1 MAIPR
6 ASIPQASMQQAQPLL
21 AQFNAARAAA
31 QGQQMPVI
39 QGRGL
44 DPAQLMQMAQGNALQ
59 VRNQLNGQAN
69 QFIATDP
76 AVDIRARE
84 RYLESLERD
93 TQSANRADSRAVFNA
108 DRNDARTIYT
118 TENAKTAAALLAEQ
132 NDKRLDRDIENRNE
146 NTDRKIEADNK
157 LQDRK
162 DAAFEREKNFQLEI
176 ADYKDGLARQLRI
189 DQQDAERLE
198 KEALQGKFGGF
209 YADELNKINQYWGE
223 PGKPGQRFQQ
233 IQGFKKEYLSSG
245 VLQDPDLYNRFA
257 TTSPVYKKFQQAL
270 GLKEGEAVPL
280 TTPGIQQAL
289 YEYAMDE
296 IDAGGPLS
304 AGFQKKYQSAII
316 QQDTAARQTYSNII
330 NEAIKRGIIPQRG
343 GAQPTSVPGGVQV
356 QGGNGVGGV
365 QPGGNALAPSVPV
378 APGAPA
384 PQALI
389 QPTDTGNDYGQFDDA
404 FFNKLGELGNQQ
416 NTPPPPPVEESAGI
430 DPVTGAVITAT
441 AIPVASALTT
451 TQNLDPDQEFKK
463 TKVDQAAL
471 DKGVRDTIRSGET
484 PQQTKKIQGADD
496 KLAGDKK
503 RVSSVTAAAQ
513 KKIDDAKALV
523 ERNEKQIADNNK
535 RIQDI
540 DRRLRKVDKFGNP
553 RVGDELERQTLNKEK
568 ATLNDSNN
576 ALSNKN
582 QAAQKYITTNENRIK
597 SASNYGNKSQQSRNK
612 EVSQIRKSVPKQIGA
627 QRMIVNSDPDLKET
641 SARQAKVNAVVSKF
655 GMNPDD
661 FRMKNGLL
669 DESAVRDHL
678 AQKKQMVITKFA
690 RRFPDAMKAIGRT
703 LKGRVAGTALVSA
716 LSAYGVFTALSR
728 SEQKELEQDANE
740 LDAIDQSIIELDG
753 NESGNALTPQ

>member
-6 ASIPQASMQQAQPLL
+6 ASIPQANIQQAQPLL

-31 QGQQMPVI
+31 QGQPMPVI

-44 DPAQLMQMAQGNALQ
+44 DPAQLMQMAQGNALK
-59 VRNQLNGQAN
+59 VDNRLDGQAN

-84 RYLESLERD
+84 RYLESLEKD
-93 TQSANRADSRAVFNA
+93 TQAANRADSRAVFNA

-118 TENAKTAAALLAEQ
+118 TEKAAEAAALLAQQKSEAAKLLYEQ
-132 NDKRLDRDIENRNE
+132 NESRLDRE
-146 NTDRKIEADNK
+146 IEANNK

-162 DAAFEREKNFQLEI
+162 DNLFQREKEYQLEL

-189 DQQDAERLE
+189 DNADMDRLE
-198 KEALQGKFGGF
+198 REALQNKFGGF
-209 YADELNKINQYWGE
+209 YGQELNKISEFWGS
-223 PGKPGQRFQQ
+223 PGKPGTRFKQ
-233 IQGFKKEYLSSG
+233 IQQFKKDFLATG
-245 VLQDPDLYNRFA
+245 VLQDPDLFNRFA
-257 TTSPVYKKFQQAL
+257 TTSPIYQKFHQAL
-270 GLKEGEAVPL
+270 GLKEGEAVPP
-280 TTPGIQQAL
+280 TTPGLQQAL

-304 AGFQKKYQSAII
+304 ALFKQKYEPAIV
-316 QQDTAARQTYSNII
+316 QMETQARQTYTTII

-343 GAQPTSVPGGVQV
+343 GAQPTAQPTAPGGAQV
-356 QGGNGVGGV
+356 QGGV
-365 QPGGNALAPSVPV
+365 QPGGNALTPS
-378 APGAPA
+378 APGAA
-384 PQALI
+384 QPQALI
-389 QPTDTGNDYGQFDDA
+389 QPTDPGNEYGQFDDA
-404 FFNKLGELGNQQ
+404 FFNKLSELGNQG
-416 NTPPPPPVEESAGI
+416 NTTTTPEEESSGGI
-430 DPVTGAVITAT
+430 DPITGAVITGT
-441 AIPVASALTT
+441 AIPVTSALTAS
-451 TQNLDPDQEFKK
+451 QNLDPDQEFKK
-463 TKVDQAAL
+463 TKVDQSAL

-484 PQQTKKIQGADD
+484 PQQTKKIEDADN

-523 ERNEKQIADNNK
+523 ANNEKQIADNNK

-553 RVGDELERQTLNKEK
+553 RIGDELERQTLNKEK
-568 ATLNDSNN
+568 VTLYESNS
-576 ALSNKN
+576 ALNQKN

-597 SASNYGNKSQQSRNK
+597 AAGSYGNKSQQSRNK

-641 SARQAKVNAVVSKF
+641 SARQAKANAVVSKF

-669 DESAVRDHL
+669 DESAIRDHL

-690 RRFPDAMKAIGRT
+690 RRFPDAMRRIGQT

-716 LSAYGVFTALSR
+716 LGAYGVFKALSR
-728 SEQKELEQDANE
+728 SEQKEIEKEAKE
-740 LDAIDQSIIELDG
+740 LDAIEQSIIELEG
-753 NESGNALTPQ
+753 NSSGNALTP